1 MADNEHIVD
10 KEMGY
15 SHADFL
21 RLLPKAVGDAETR
34 IDGRV
39 IHVSDGDRQLRI
51 DLSEETVR
59 RLGHFRLPV
68 TRVRLTFSG
77 YSPAA
82 RDAALERFWR
92 AYQKGGG

>member
-1 MADNEHIVD
+1 MADDEQIVD

-15 SHADFL
+15 THADFL
-21 RLLPKAVGDAETR
+21 RLLPKAVGDADIR

-39 IHVSDGDRQLRI
+39 IRIAAGERRLRI
-51 DLSEETVR
+51 DLSEESVR

-68 TRVRLTFSG
+68 THVRLTFSG
-77 YSPAA
+77 YSEAE
-82 RDAALERFWR
+82 REAALERFWR

>member
-1 MADNEHIVD
+1 MAPDEHIVD

-15 SHADFL
+15 THADFL
-21 RLLPKAVGDAETR
+21 RLLPKAVGEAEISIAGRTVR
-34 IDGRV
+34 IV
-39 IHVSDGDRQLRI
+39 DGDRRLRI

-68 TRVRLTFSG
+68 THVRLTFSG
-77 YSPAA
+77 FSDAE
-82 RDAALERFWR
+82 RSAALERFWK

>member
-1 MADNEHIVD
+1 MAQDAYIVD

-15 SHADFL
+15 THADFL
-21 RLLPKAVGDAETR
+21 RLLPKAVGADDIR

-39 IHVSDGDRQLRI
+39 IRVGEGERQLRI
-51 DLSEETVR
+51 ELSAETER

-68 TRVRLTFSG
+68 THVRLTFSG
-77 YSPAA
+77 YSDAE
-82 RDAALERFWR
+82 RVAALERFWR